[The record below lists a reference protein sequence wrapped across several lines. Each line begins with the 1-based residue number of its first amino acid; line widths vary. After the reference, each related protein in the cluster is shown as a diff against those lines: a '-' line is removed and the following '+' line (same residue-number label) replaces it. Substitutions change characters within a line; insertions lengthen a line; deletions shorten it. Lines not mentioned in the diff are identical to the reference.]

1 MNPIPNPDSM
11 VTTAGRGSFS
21 GSTWIKTVAG
31 DPKIPNGSATAVAL
45 LIGSKIRFSSWEV
58 QVSIHSIAERSG
70 TTPEFVSEVTNMLV
84 HLGYLRDL
92 RVSRRGRR
100 LYAPALPAHF
110 QMYRNHA
117 QPTDEQ
123 ITRDDAEAAA

>member
-1 MNPIPNPDSM
+1 MNPIPKPDSM
-11 VTTAGRGSFS
+11 VKMAGRGSFS

-31 DPKIPNGSATAVAL
+31 DPKIPNGNATAVAL
-45 LIGSKIRFSSWEV
+45 LIGSKMRFSAWEV
-58 QVSIHSIAERSG
+58 QVSVHTIAERSG
-70 TTPEFVSEVTNMLV
+70 TTPEFVSEVTDYLV
-84 HLGYLRDL
+84 GLGYLIDT

-100 LYAPALPAHF
+100 LYAPALPRT
-110 QMYRNHA
+110 QA